1 MVNERSQKPASQI
14 SDKVDAD
21 DWFTYFRLHS
31 LNPIT
36 PQRVG
41 LRSWF
46 DFNVS
51 NIAEF
56 AKLNEPILD
65 ETITLEEIRKASTK
79 LKLARQPEVIAY
91 LMYDQIKR
99 VHHWACIENSF

>member
-1 MVNERSQKPASQI
+1 M
-14 SDKVDAD
+14 
-21 DWFTYFRLHS
+21 
-31 LNPIT
+31 
-36 PQRVG
+36 G

-79 LKLARQPEVIAY
+79 LKTGKAAGSDSISNQ
-91 LMYDQIKR
+91 MIKSSVSIIGPVLKIR
-99 VHHWACIENSF
+99 FNKVLNSDIFP

>member
-1 MVNERSQKPASQI
+1 MVNERSQKPANQI

-79 LKLARQPEVIAY
+79 LKTGKAAGSDSISNARSNQ
-91 LMYDQIKR
+91 
-99 VHHWACIENSF
+99 ACPSLGLY

>member
-1 MVNERSQKPASQI
+1 MVNERSQKPANQI

-56 AKLNEPILD
+56 AKLWSVGYISPVF
-65 ETITLEEIRKASTK
+65 KAGDIGDPNNY
-79 LKLARQPEVIAY
+79 RGIQC
-91 LMYDQIKR
+91 M
-99 VHHWACIENSF
+99 